1 MKRHTHSTA
10 FPYRTPY
17 DVLDPMGYYKPP
29 YTYRKPRKVWRCV
42 LLHTQ
47 RGRGMAEESLIP
59 TLENVFFEAIT
70 GISQGEIYI

>member
-47 RGRGMAEESLIP
+47 RGDCTHTWCYTPYFFAQLWMSLA
-59 TLENVFFEAIT
+59 TALR
-70 GISQGEIYI
+70 